1 MDLSF
6 TEFCIVIVFFW
17 LSAKQGIHF
26 VFLYL
31 FGSFVLNILSKEK
44 LSVTKQTNRR
54 TNKRTVFDKRNERN
68 RQTNKQTVFH
78 DKRKRNKTDLSI
90 RIISR
95 KIINSKNKR
104 IYWEEKSI
112 QTYKAKSGNKN
123 KNKAFKNSSN

>member
-1 MDLSF
+1 M
-6 TEFCIVIVFFW
+6 T
-17 LSAKQGIHF
+17 
-26 VFLYL
+26 
-31 FGSFVLNILSKEK
+31 KETDK
-44 LSVTKQTNRR
+44 EANEQTNS
-54 TNKRTVFDKRNERN
+54 FYDKRNERN
-68 RQTNKQTVFH
+68 RQTDKQTNSIYDKRKKRNGQTNKRTNKQTNEQTDEQTSGFF

-104 IYWEEKSI
+104 IYREEKSI